1 MATTVVEELA
11 LAFSVDVEGL
21 KKGLSEV
28 AKQLGLAKA
37 SVEDVAGGTSEAM
50 SGVASATADAADKAG
65 GAVKKLG
72 KESEKTGKKGTKAFG
87 EMGKALKK
95 LRENILPLVGAL
107 TAAFGS
113 AKLFNEYVSQ
123 GNSLKELSR
132 RTGMSIADLDAWG
145 KATEAAGGKAGAL
158 FSTLEQ
164 WYQKTGK
171 PAEAFLRFGEMVDGM
186 AEKDAQRLLRLYGVA
201 EDAIPIFLK
210 GQAEAQR
217 LYTRYRETAFTQQDA
232 DNARAFK
239 VAWMDFGIAAQ
250 SVGNLFLRTV
260 VPALT
265 KVLQLITDGVD
276 WLRENIR
283 FVSLLAS
290 ALGILFGAKTIKA
303 AGGLLAIVRSLG
315 LAFKVALLPVL
326 AIGAAIAALALAI
339 DDLMTF
345 VEGGDSLFERT
356 LKSLGLTTEQIED
369 IREAFSALGDVI
381 GGLYDLFAPFVKG
394 LLKGFVIGIVNIL
407 TLLTKFIALIMAV
420 NAKCKEWGQA
430 FIDILISIG
439 EYILSIPKKLGEALT
454 ALKDMLA
461 DFFGSGLG
469 KLWGGFKNFFG
480 ISEESAP
487 EASAQSM
494 VAGKQKGGNTVNTTT
509 QMSVTNNISTR
520 DNPQAIASAVSN
532 TVENSSRRAGY
543 ISMQSQS
550 GVMLKGAY

>member
-11 LAFSVDVEGL
+11 IALSVDVEGL
-21 KKGLSEV
+21 KKGLTEIS
-28 AKQLGLAKA
+28 KQLGLAKT
-37 SVEDVAGGTSEAM
+37 SIEDAAGGTSEAM
-50 SGVASATADAADKAG
+50 AGAASATAEAANKAG
-65 GAVKKLG
+65 GAFQKLG
-72 KESEKTGKKGTKAFG
+72 KESKKAGKEGAQAFG
-87 EMGKALKK
+87 EMGKMLQK
-95 LRENILPLVGAL
+95 LRGHILPLIGAL

-164 WYQKTGK
+164 WYQKTGR

-250 SVGNLFLRTV
+250 SVGNLFLRTI

-303 AGGLLAIVRSLG
+303 AGGLLAIVHSLG
-315 LAFKVALLPVL
+315 LAFKVALLPVV
-326 AIGAAIAALALAI
+326 AIGAAIAAVALAI

-356 LKSLGLTTEQIED
+356 LKSLGMTTEQIED
-369 IREAFSALGDVI
+369 IRAAFSALGDVI

-394 LLKGFVIGIVNIL
+394 LLKGFVVGIVNIL
-407 TLLTKFIALIMAV
+407 TLLTKFIALIMAI
-420 NAKCKEWGQA
+420 NAKCREWGQA
-430 FIDILISIG
+430 FIDILVSIG
-439 EYILSIPKKLGEALT
+439 EYILSIPQKLGEALR
-454 ALKDMLA
+454 ALKDLLA
-461 DFFGSGLG
+461 EFFGSGLG
-469 KLWGGFKNFFG
+469 KLWSGFKNFFG
-480 ISEESAP
+480 VSEESAP

-509 QMSVTNNISTR
+509 QMSVTNNIQTQ
-520 DNPQAIASAVSN
+520 DNPQAISSAVSN
-532 TVENSSRRAGY
+532 SVENSTRRAAY

-550 GVMLKGAY
+550 GVMMKGAG